1 MAGDHL
7 HQQAQ
12 FLRKTQFRPIET
24 ILEHERAG
32 LDLEAHQ
39 PAAYQNIQNKPG
51 VVLDLVTD
59 FGHDPGAHAADRVER
74 GDRLL
79 GARRAQV
86 EMANSPGRQ
95 QRQMLPGYRHG
106 AAQRVVNEQRFGS
119 KFHPANVFCVGQ
131 SGQPAGFDDFRR
143 HTFGLEGVLQQ
154 LDRIGAGQRF
164 QGLERALQLVGAG
177 GNRVRLEEAVGHI
190 KAATLCSG
198 WHPISTDS
206 PAPDSIVP
214 AGRSRARPR
223 GPRRP

>member
-1 MAGDHL
+1 M
-7 HQQAQ
+7 
-12 FLRKTQFRPIET
+12 
-24 ILEHERAG
+24 
-32 LDLEAHQ
+32 
-39 PAAYQNIQNKPG
+39 
-51 VVLDLVTD
+51 TD

-154 LDRIGAGQRF
+154 TGILVRQIFDENAAGIVGQLDRIGAGQRF